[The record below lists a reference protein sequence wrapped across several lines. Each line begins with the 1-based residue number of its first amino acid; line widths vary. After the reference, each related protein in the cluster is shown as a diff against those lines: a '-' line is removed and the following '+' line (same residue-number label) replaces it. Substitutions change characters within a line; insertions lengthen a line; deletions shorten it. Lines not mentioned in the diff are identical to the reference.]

1 MTESKLLFTENSYIR
16 EFDAEVILSGPKFVV
31 LNQTTFYPEGGGQP
45 SDTGKFVV
53 NGEDIEVLKVIKRG
67 EMVFHYIDKDI
78 KQGLWVKG
86 IIDWN
91 KRYRYMR
98 LHSGEHLLTGLFEAR
113 DSGPKVFSSFEQLD
127 FQPSEITE
135 ETIKKVWTNFDEIVE
150 KNIPIEIYYINRDN
164 LRVGEDLRK
173 QSFLEKIPQSVQKL
187 RIIRIG
193 EYAETFCMGTHVRS
207 TGEIGKIRDLHLKS
221 KKKGKKIVYF
231 KLEG

>member
-1 MTESKLLFTENSYIR
+1 
-16 EFDAEVILSGPKFVV
+16 
-31 LNQTTFYPEGGGQP
+31 
-45 SDTGKFVV
+45 
-53 NGEDIEVLKVIKRG
+53 
-67 EMVFHYIDKDI
+67 MVFHYIDKDI